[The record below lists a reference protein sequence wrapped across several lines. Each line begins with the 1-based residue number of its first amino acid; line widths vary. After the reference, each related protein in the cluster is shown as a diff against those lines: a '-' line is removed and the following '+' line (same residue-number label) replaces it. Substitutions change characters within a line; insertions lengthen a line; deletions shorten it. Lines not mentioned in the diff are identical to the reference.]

1 MNPPLTLNKI
11 VEVLKDELPYLKE
24 KYKVESISLFGSY
37 VRNEQTSISD
47 LDLLVTFTE
56 TPGFIKF
63 VNLENYLSDEL
74 GIEVDLVMKDAL
86 KTNIS
91 TRIKEEAI
99 AL

>member
-1 MNPPLTLNKI
+1 MNSPLALNKI
-11 VEVLKDELPYLKE
+11 VEILRDELPYLKK

-37 VRNEQTSISD
+37 ARNEQTPVSD
-47 LDLLVTFTE
+47 LDLLVTFAE

-63 VNLENYLSDEL
+63 MNLENHLSDKL

-86 KTNIS
+86 KNNIGA
-91 TRIKEEAI
+91 RIKEEAI